1 MIDKLTTSLKGKNAL
16 ICGSTA
22 GIGKAVA
29 VKYASLGANL
39 ILLGRTLSN
48 LEKSYE
54 EIITNGS
61 PTPIISLMDFSKADA
76 KDYQDL
82 IDNLMDQYGCL
93 DGLLLNAGI
102 LGDRSPI
109 SQYDVPTW
117 VNTLHVNLT
126 AQFILTQTLL
136 PALYKSKN
144 ASVIFTSSGVGK
156 IGKAFWG
163 AYSVSKFGI
172 EALCQILSAEHHN
185 EPSVRFNCINPGPVQ
200 TKMRKLAY
208 PLEDEKLLLKPED
221 ILDKYIWLMSDDSL
235 DIDGQSID
243 CQKS

>member
-1 MIDKLTTSLKGKNAL
+1 MLKDKIILVTGA
-16 ICGSTA
+16 GD

-29 VKYASLGANL
+29 IKYAALGANL

-48 LEKSYE
+48 LEESYD
-54 EIITNGS
+54 EIISNGS
-61 PTPIISLMDFSKADA
+61 PTPMISLMDLSKADA
-76 KDYQDL
+76 NDYQDL
-82 IDNLMDQYGCL
+82 IDNLSNKYGCL
-93 DGLLLNAGI
+93 DGLLLNAGT

-163 AYSVSKFGI
+163 AYAVSKFGI

>member
-1 MIDKLTTSLKGKNAL
+1 MLKDKTILVTGA
-16 ICGSTA
+16 GD

-29 VKYASLGANL
+29 IKYAALGANL

-48 LEKSYE
+48 LEESYD
-54 EIITNGS
+54 EIISNGS
-61 PTPIISLMDFSKADA
+61 PTPMISLMDLSKADA
-76 KDYQDL
+76 NDYQDL
-82 IDNLMDQYGCL
+82 IDNLLDRYDCL
-93 DGLLLNAGI
+93 DGLLLNAGT

-208 PLEDEKLLLKPED
+208 PLEDEKLLLKPEN

>member
-1 MIDKLTTSLKGKNAL
+1 
-16 ICGSTA
+16 
-22 GIGKAVA
+22 
-29 VKYASLGANL
+29 
-39 ILLGRTLSN
+39 
-48 LEKSYE
+48 
-54 EIITNGS
+54 
-61 PTPIISLMDFSKADA
+61 MDLSKADA
-76 KDYQDL
+76 NDYQDL
-82 IDNLMDQYGCL
+82 IDNLSDKYGCL

-102 LGDRSPI
+102 LGDRTPI

-163 AYSVSKFGI
+163 AYSVSKFGT

-185 EPSVRFNCINPGPVQ
+185 EPSIRFNCINPGGTRTQ
-200 TKMRKLAY
+200 MRAQAF
-208 PLEDEKLLLKPED
+208 PAENPDTLKTPED
-221 ILDKYIWLMSDDSL
+221 IMPTYLYLMGEDSKETTGQSL
-235 DIDGQSID
+235 D
-243 CQKS
+243 CQPK